1 MKVIL
6 SIIMVDIA
14 LGPKEIKRL
23 LKQLV
28 IFYLSSFA
36 FGGCAFA
43 LLYFI
48 KPQDVLIK
56 NGVYIGTY
64 PIKIALLGGIVGF
77 IIIQTAFK
85 IVKTKLKPKDM
96 LHKIKIQL
104 FEKQETICALL
115 DTGNLLRDPITKT
128 PVIIVEK
135 AKMYNILPKEL
146 LDNIEEIINGK
157 TIDFNDKED
166 EKYLSKMKIIPFSS
180 IGKTNGMMLGI
191 RANKVTI
198 EMDENEKE
206 IENVII
212 GISLQKIGQNYSA
225 IFGLDL
231 FEKGERNEFTTNIK
245 K

>member
-1 MKVIL
+1 
-6 SIIMVDIA
+6 
-14 LGPKEIKRL
+14 
-23 LKQLV
+23 
-28 IFYLSSFA
+28 
-36 FGGCAFA
+36 
-43 LLYFI
+43 
-48 KPQDVLIK
+48 
-56 NGVYIGTY
+56 
-64 PIKIALLGGIVGF
+64 
-77 IIIQTAFK
+77 
-85 IVKTKLKPKDM
+85 
-96 LHKIKIQL
+96 
-104 FEKQETICALL
+104 
-115 DTGNLLRDPITKT
+115 
-128 PVIIVEK
+128 
-135 AKMYNILPKEL
+135 MYNILPKEL

-157 TIDFNDKED
+157 TIDFNNKED

-231 FEKGERNEFTTNIK
+231 FEKGEKNEFTTNIK